1 MTCIALNMPNDTID
15 LIKPFFPTSRCESQ
29 FLTPINTLTKVVQ
42 WNPALR
48 PPLVI
53 TATFFGRLVFQTF
66 FFSLK
71 RFQTRISFQLLLRC
85 LLAQFGGR
93 WFVIV
98 GVFFFLAKMSLSHYK
113 NLTNTG
119 SRAWKSFGMRTQGT
133 DHSSVEVPACKVWL
147 FRQQRRATWLF
158 CNIAAERV
166 KKRCCVCYH
175 PPVLQQMG
183 LLQVVK
189 SYCKKERVLVLF
201 TTISVHVACFTG
213 PRQTCFKESDLTPVY
228 GVTPA

>member
-1 MTCIALNMPNDTID
+1 MW
-15 LIKPFFPTSRCESQ
+15 KPIFDSYQHTNQSSTVKPGLTATSRYYGHFFWPPGFPDLF
-29 FLTPINTLTKVVQ
+29 FLFKTIPNQNLFSVIVQ
-42 WNPALR
+42 MS
-48 PPLVI
+48 
-53 TATFFGRLVFQTF
+53 FGTIWW
-66 FFSLK
+66 K
-71 RFQTRISFQLLLRC
+71 MI
-85 LLAQFGGR
+85 
-93 WFVIV
+93 VIV